1 MSTHTL
7 LGANGVIAREI
18 SYALANTVTTI
29 RQVSR
34 NPQKVN
40 ASDETVSAD
49 LLDAKA
55 TSDAVKGSEVVYL
68 VAGLQYDT
76 VTWQTQWPRVM
87 SNVINACKEH
97 GARLVFFDNV
107 YSYGQVQGAMTEQ
120 TPFNP
125 CSKKGEVRAR
135 IASQLLD
142 EMHSGNLQALIARS
156 ADFYGPGATQSLL
169 FHVLFERLRQQKT
182 PQWMGNTRAIHTFT
196 YTPDA
201 GRAIALLAQ
210 SDKAYGQTWHL
221 PTSDEL
227 LNAERFIQIACEI
240 SGRPNKVQVA
250 PKWLLKLMGVFF
262 PEVRENHEMMYQLEN
277 DYHFNSTKITNAY
290 NLVAT
295 PYQLGIAQ
303 CVK

>member
-1 MSTHTL
+1 MQTI
-7 LGANGVIAREI
+7 LGSSGIIGKELAK
-18 SYALANTVTTI
+18 ALPEYTNKI
-29 RQVSR
+29 RLVSR

-40 ASDETVSAD
+40 DGDE
-49 LLDAKA
+49 LLKA
-55 TSDAVKGSEVVYL
+55 NLFNAEETLRAVEGSEVVYL
-68 VAGLQYDT
+68 TAGLQYDSN
-76 VTWQTQWPRVM
+76 VWRTQWPLLM
-87 SNVINACKEH
+87 KNVIDGCKQNNSK
-97 GARLVFFDNV
+97 LVSFDNV

-227 LNAERFIQIACEI
+227 LNAERFIQMACEI
-240 SGRPNKVQVA
+240 NRVS
-250 PKWLLKLMGVFF
+250 WEVFNT
-262 PEVRENHEMMYQLEN
+262 VSIL
-277 DYHFNSTKITNAY
+277 S
-290 NLVAT
+290 
-295 PYQLGIAQ
+295 
-303 CVK
+303 